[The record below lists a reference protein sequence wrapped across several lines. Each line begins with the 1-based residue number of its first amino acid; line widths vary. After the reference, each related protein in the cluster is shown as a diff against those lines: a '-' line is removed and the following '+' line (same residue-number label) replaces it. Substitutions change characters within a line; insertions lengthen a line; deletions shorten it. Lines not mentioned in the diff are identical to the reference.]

1 MAIRLTPRERGFYP
15 LFVQAAEIIADA
27 ADQLATLVA
36 AEPPNREA
44 IAKQIKELETEGDEL
59 THQILIK
66 LNSSFITPFDRED
79 IHRLASS
86 LDDVLD
92 EIEEAADRIVLYRL
106 GDLPSGIAAQCEV
119 LRKAAAATAE
129 AMPKLATL
137 AELHEYTVYINSL
150 EDDADA
156 VYRELLSDL
165 LSPAGTP
172 STTDLLTLLKLKEVI
187 ETLESAAD
195 AFETVANTVESIA
208 VKET

>member
-92 EIEEAADRIVLYRL
+92 EIEEAADRSCCTGSVTCRAVSP
-106 GDLPSGIAAQCEV
+106 PSA
-119 LRKAAAATAE
+119 R
-129 AMPKLATL
+129 
-137 AELHEYTVYINSL
+137 
-150 EDDADA
+150 
-156 VYRELLSDL
+156 
-165 LSPAGTP
+165 
-172 STTDLLTLLKLKEVI
+172 
-187 ETLESAAD
+187 
-195 AFETVANTVESIA
+195 
-208 VKET
+208 

>member
-1 MAIRLTPRERGFYP
+1 MALRLTPRERGFYP
-15 LFVQAAEIIADA
+15 LFTQAAEIIADA
-27 ADQLATLVA
+27 ANQLAALVA

-44 IAKQIKELETEGDEL
+44 IAKQIKDLETEGDEL

-106 GDLPSGIAAQCEV
+106 GDLPRGVSAQCEV
-119 LRKAAAATAE
+119 LCRAAAATAE
-129 AMPKLATL
+129 AMPRLASL
-137 AELHEYTVYINSL
+137 AELHEYTVHINSL
-150 EDDADA
+150 EDEADTI
-156 VYRELLSDL
+156 YRGLLGDL
-165 LSPAGTP
+165 LSPSGTP
-172 STTDLLTLLKLKEVI
+172 STTDVLTLLKLKEVV